1 MGKTEVENLGLKSKL
16 NIALGTI
23 ANPEKDLE
31 SFKTEINDVKSDCA
45 MSKKGLN
52 SFNNEF
58 INYLK
63 ESLKVSDNLIKI
75 DNDILM
81 KKKLILY

>member
-1 MGKTEVENLGLKSKL
+1 
-16 NIALGTI
+16 
-23 ANPEKDLE
+23 
-31 SFKTEINDVKSDCA
+31 